1 MLGNWGIILVIG
13 GLAAVALGAL
23 KKFEFDTEAE
33 FKLGDYKTEVEFEFE
48 VDKKTGK
55 KKKRNRRKG
64 KGDTPNPD
72 GQPNQIDIEKPML
85 VPENIDMFPYYNR
98 FILE

>member
-1 MLGNWGIILVIG
+1 MLGNIGIILVIG
-13 GLAAVALGAL
+13 GLAAVAMGAL

-48 VDKKTGK
+48 VDKTGK
-55 KKKRNRRKG
+55 KKKHRRKG
-64 KGDTPNPD
+64 KGDTPNPE
-72 GQPNQIDIEKPML
+72 GQPNQIDPDRPML

-98 FILE
+98 FILW